1 MDNLSDISK
10 AVSRFDEILVA
21 ETDEED
27 HLHTLSLVLE
37 RHLNAGFRLTRQ
49 SARLFSII
57 SCVPPTQDKRK
68 AIRNAPRP
76 KDVTPLKS
84 FLGLIMFC
92 SPFMPYHSTVLA
104 PLHQTT

>member
-1 MDNLSDISK
+1 MRRRARFCKVTIFLCSVRAQFPQSFLTVSSK

-49 SARLFSII
+49 SARFFFF
-57 SCVPPTQDKRK
+57 
-68 AIRNAPRP
+68 N
-76 KDVTPLKS
+76 
-84 FLGLIMFC
+84 
-92 SPFMPYHSTVLA
+92 H
-104 PLHQTT
+104 